1 MIRRGWLACLTVL
14 VAALVGCRSDG
25 PSVGDAR
32 PTAVESAAA
41 EPVLLVSNLPE
52 DPGRATVGSVRVTV
66 IHATDGDPTLAG
78 QRATAVDPQTEAR
91 LRAEERL
98 RFKHYRQ
105 IGQDSQPLFRT
116 YENWAEPLK
125 PSDEVLVRFEA
136 RSLPTPE
143 STRLDLEL
151 WLSRKKILK
160 TDALLEGNRPLFVL
174 GPAWRGGRLI
184 ISIGLAPS

>member
-1 MIRRGWLACLTVL
+1 MSGRGWLAWLAL
-14 VAALVGCRSDG
+14 PVAFSIGCRSEVASPG
-25 PSVGDAR
+25 EAGAALP
-32 PTAVESAAA
+32 SAAD
-41 EPVLLVSNLPE
+41 EPVMRISALE
-52 DPGRATVGSVRVTV
+52 DPGRASVGSVRVAV
-66 IHATDGDPTLAG
+66 IYATDGDPALAG
-78 QRATAVDPQTEAR
+78 ARATALEARTEAR

-105 IGQDSQPLFRT
+105 IGLDTQPLFRS
-116 YENWAEPLK
+116 YENWALPLK

-151 WLSRKKILK
+151 WLGRKKILK

-184 ISIGLAPS
+184 ISIGLAPG